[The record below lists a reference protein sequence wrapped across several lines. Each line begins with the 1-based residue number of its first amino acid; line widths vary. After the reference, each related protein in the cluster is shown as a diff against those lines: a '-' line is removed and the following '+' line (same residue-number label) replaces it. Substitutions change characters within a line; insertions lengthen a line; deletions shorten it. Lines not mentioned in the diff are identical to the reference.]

1 MVDFFTNLV
10 SQSISGSIGLALPL
24 IFVAGVVTSFSPC
37 ILSMIPVLVGY
48 VGGYS
53 NPSRLKGFS
62 MSLLFVL
69 GLGVTFAILGITAA
83 SFGRVFGQIGS
94 YWYLIMAAVAIL
106 MGLHLLGVLNIS
118 LPGLKTIPIRTKGIL
133 GSFFMGLFFGLVAS
147 PCATPVLAVIL
158 TYLAS
163 KGDLVFGGLML
174 FTYGLGHGTP
184 LLVAGTFTGVIKSL
198 RQFQKYS
205 SYVTYVSAGVLIL
218 LGAYLLSLAII

>member
-1 MVDFFTNLV
+1 MIEYFTNLV
-10 SQSISGSIGLALPL
+10 SQSITGSLGLALPL

-62 MSLLFVL
+62 MSFLFVL

-94 YWYLIMAAVAIL
+94 HWYLIMAAVAIL
-106 MGLHLLGVLNIS
+106 MGLQLCGVFHFS
-118 LPGLKTIPIRTKGIL
+118 FPGFKTMPIKVKGVV
-133 GSFFMGLFFGLVAS
+133 GSFLMGLFFGLVAS

-163 KGDLVFGGLML
+163 KGDLVYGGLML
-174 FTYGLGHGTP
+174 FAYGLGHGMP
-184 LLVAGTFTGVIKSL
+184 LIVAGTFTGAIKNL
-198 RQFQKYS
+198 RHFQKYS
-205 SYVTYVSAGVLIL
+205 PYVTYASGGILIL
-218 LGAYLLSLAII
+218 LGAYLFSLAFI

>member
-10 SQSISGSIGLALPL
+10 SQSLSGSLGLALPL
-24 IFVAGVVTSFSPC
+24 IFIAGVVTSFSPC

-53 NPSRLKGFS
+53 NTSRLKGFS

-94 YWYLIMAAVAIL
+94 HWYLIMAAVAIL
-106 MGLHLLGVLNIS
+106 MGLQLLGVLNIN
-118 LPGLKTIPIRTKGIL
+118 LPGLKTMPIKTKGIL

-184 LLVAGTFTGVIKSL
+184 LLVAGTFTGAVKNL

-205 SYVTYVSAGVLIL
+205 SYVTHVSAGILIL
-218 LGAYLLSLAII
+218 LGAYLLSLAFI

>member
-1 MVDFFTNLV
+1 MIDFFTNLV
-10 SQSISGSIGLALPL
+10 SQSLSGNLGLALPL
-24 IFVAGVVTSFSPC
+24 IFVAGIVTSLSPC
-37 ILSMIPVLVGY
+37 ILSMVPVLVGY

-62 MSLLFVL
+62 MSFMFVL

-94 YWYLIMAAVAIL
+94 HWYLIMAAVAIL
-106 MGLHLLGVLNIS
+106 MGLQLLGVFNIN
-118 LPGLKTIPIRTKGIL
+118 LPGLKTMPIKTKGIV

-184 LLVAGTFTGVIKSL
+184 LLVAGTFTGAIKNL

-205 SYVTYVSAGVLIL
+205 SYVTYASAGILIL